1 MKVRAQQNITSSRVT
16 QCLAA
21 DLEIVQEMKYDN
33 KGRTTGSILNAFGK
47 IKCLLYKLE
56 VCEVPRAINIL

>member
-33 KGRTTGSILNAFGK
+33 KGRMTGSILNTFGK
-47 IKCLLYKLE
+47 IKCLLYKL
-56 VCEVPRAINIL
+56 